1 MRALI
6 IISVSRATVI
16 EPSRT
21 SATNRLTRSLPR
33 SRVSVSRPTFP
44 CSRIWSSSETSAP
57 VVNAAAWPLA
67 ACVSAIVSALRQS
80 ELRPQL
86 VHLVGVAERRLQDL
100 VELLVG
106 LQRPAQIG
114 ELCPKI
120 EQLTQRFHLLR
131 NGFGREVIHAAE
143 IEIDRE
149 LGRVRVFRQ
158 LVLDG
163 ERKMRLHACE
173 HVV

>member
-21 SATNRLTRSLPR
+21 SATNRLTRSFPR
-33 SRVSVSRPTFP
+33 SRVSASRPTLP
-44 CSRIWSSSETSAP
+44 CSRIWSSSETSALL
-57 VVNAAAWPLA
+57 VSAAAWPPA
-67 ACVSAIVSALRQS
+67 ACVSAIVSTLRQS

-86 VHLVGVAERRLQDL
+86 VHFVSVAERRLEDL

-106 LQRPAQIG
+106 LQRPAQVG
-114 ELCPKI
+114 ELGPEI
-120 EQLTQRFHLLR
+120 EQLTQWLHLLR

-143 IEIDRE
+143 VEIDRE
-149 LGRVRVFRQ
+149 LRRVRVFRQ

-163 ERKMRLHACE
+163 EREVGLHAGE
-173 HVV
+173 HI

>member
-21 SATNRLTRSLPR
+21 SATNRFTRSFPR
-33 SRVSVSRPTFP
+33 SRVSASRPTLP
-44 CSRIWSSSETSAP
+44 CSRIWSSSDTSALL
-57 VVNAAAWPLA
+57 VNAAAWPPA

-86 VHLVGVAERRLQDL
+86 VHLVGIAERRLQDF

-106 LQRPAQIG
+106 LQRPAQIR
-114 ELCPKI
+114 ELRPEI
-120 EQLTQRFHLLR
+120 EQLTQRLYLLCD
-131 NGFGREVIHAAE
+131 GLGREVIHAAE
-143 IEIDRE
+143 IQIDRE
-149 LGRVRVFRQ
+149 LRRIGI
-158 LVLDG
+158 
-163 ERKMRLHACE
+163 
-173 HVV
+173 